1 MLGFGG
7 DVVSEL
13 TFTEKDIAIGPVL
26 GPEYRASQRFAE
38 GVMDNFKE
46 EHLQPIVKMV
56 VDEMQDRLWDVA
68 RDWLLQDTETNVHG
82 AVRDMVNQTV
92 DALLTGKEWAM
103 QRYPYA
109 DYNRGEEIR
118 KAVAK
123 HGGDELLMRRI
134 ADLEAEIVKQKETI
148 DWLRR

>member
-1 MLGFGG
+1 MA
-7 DVVSEL
+7 DL
-13 TFTEKDIAIGPVL
+13 TFTDEDIAIGPVL

-38 GVMDNFKE
+38 GVMADFQE
-46 EHLQPIVKMV
+46 EHLQPIIKMV
-56 VDEMQDRLWDVA
+56 ADQVQDKLWDVA
-68 RDWLLQDTETNVHG
+68 RDWLLQDTETNVQG

-109 DYNRGEEIR
+109 DYSRGEEIR
-118 KAVAK
+118 KAVAQ

-134 ADLEAEIVKQKETI
+134 ADLEAEVAKQKETI

>member
-1 MLGFGG
+1 MA
-7 DVVSEL
+7 DL
-13 TFTEKDIAIGPVL
+13 TFTDEDIAIGPVL

-38 GVMDNFKE
+38 GVMAEFQE
-46 EHLQPIVKMV
+46 EHLQPIIKMV
-56 VDEMQDRLWDVA
+56 ADQVQDKLWDVA
-68 RDWLLQDTETNVHG
+68 RDWLLQDTETNVQG

-109 DYNRGEEIR
+109 DYSRGEEIR
-118 KAVAK
+118 KAVAQ

-134 ADLEAEIVKQKETI
+134 ADLEAEVAKQKETI

>member
-1 MLGFGG
+1 MA
-7 DVVSEL
+7 DL
-13 TFTEKDIAIGPVL
+13 TFTDEDIAIGPVL

-38 GVMDNFKE
+38 GVMADFQE
-46 EHLQPIVKMV
+46 EHLQPIIKMV
-56 VDEMQDRLWDVA
+56 ADQVQDKLWDVA
-68 RDWLLQDTETNVHG
+68 RDWLLQDTETNVQG

-92 DALLTGKEWAM
+92 HALLTGNEWAM

-109 DYNRGEEIR
+109 DYSRGEEIR

-134 ADLEAEIVKQKETI
+134 ADLEAEVAKQKETI

>member
-1 MLGFGG
+1 MA
-7 DVVSEL
+7 DL
-13 TFTEKDIAIGPVL
+13 TFTDEDIAIGPVL

-38 GVMDNFKE
+38 GVMADFQE
-46 EHLQPIVKMV
+46 EHLQPIIKMV
-56 VDEMQDRLWDVA
+56 ADQVQDKLWDVA
-68 RDWLLQDTETNVHG
+68 RDWLLQDTETNVQG

-109 DYNRGEEIR
+109 DYSRGEEIR

-134 ADLEAEIVKQKETI
+134 ADLEAEVAKQKETI

>member
-1 MLGFGG
+1 M
-7 DVVSEL
+7 DDL
-13 TFTEKDIAIGPVL
+13 TFTDEDIAISPVL

-38 GVMDNFKE
+38 GVMADFQE
-46 EHLQPIVKMV
+46 EHLQPIIKMV
-56 VDEMQDRLWDVA
+56 ADQVQDKLWDVA
-68 RDWLLQDTETNVHG
+68 RDWLLQDTETNVQG

-92 DALLTGKEWAM
+92 DALLTGNEWAM

-109 DYNRGEEIR
+109 DYSRGEEIR

-134 ADLEAEIVKQKETI
+134 ADLEAEVAKQKETI

>member
-1 MLGFGG
+1 MA
-7 DVVSEL
+7 DL
-13 TFTEKDIAIGPVL
+13 TFTDEDIAIGPVL

-38 GVMDNFKE
+38 GVMADFQE
-46 EHLQPIVKMV
+46 EHLQPIIKMV
-56 VDEMQDRLWDVA
+56 ADQVQDKLWDVA
-68 RDWLLQDTETNVHG
+68 RDWLLQDTETNVQG

-92 DALLTGKEWAM
+92 DALLTGNEWAM

-109 DYNRGEEIR
+109 DYSRGEEIR

-134 ADLEAEIVKQKETI
+134 ADLEAEVAKQKETI

>member
-1 MLGFGG
+1 MA
-7 DVVSEL
+7 DL
-13 TFTEKDIAIGPVL
+13 TFTDEDIAIGPVL

-38 GVMDNFKE
+38 GVMADFQE
-46 EHLQPIVKMV
+46 EHLQPIIKMV
-56 VDEMQDRLWDVA
+56 ADQVQDKLWDVA
-68 RDWLLQDTETNVHG
+68 RDWLLQDTETNVQG
-82 AVRDMVNQTV
+82 AVRDMVNQTI

-109 DYNRGEEIR
+109 DYTRGEEIR

-123 HGGDELLMRRI
+123 HGADDLLMARI
-134 ADLEAEIVKQKETI
+134 ADLEAEIAKQKETI

>member
-1 MLGFGG
+1 MA
-7 DVVSEL
+7 DL
-13 TFTEKDIAIGPVL
+13 TFTDEDIAIGPVL

-38 GVMDNFKE
+38 GVMADFQE
-46 EHLQPIVKMV
+46 EHLQPIIKMV
-56 VDEMQDRLWDVA
+56 ADQVQDKLWDVA
-68 RDWLLQDTETNVHG
+68 RDWLLQDTETNVQG

-109 DYNRGEEIR
+109 DYSRGEKIR
-118 KAVAK
+118 KAVAQ

-134 ADLEAEIVKQKETI
+134 ADLEAEVAKQKETI

>member
-1 MLGFGG
+1 MA
-7 DVVSEL
+7 DL
-13 TFTEKDIAIGPVL
+13 TFTDEDIAIGPVL

-38 GVMDNFKE
+38 GVMADFQE
-46 EHLQPIVKMV
+46 EHLEPIIKMIADQV
-56 VDEMQDRLWDVA
+56 QDKLWATA

-82 AVRDMVNQTV
+82 AVRYMVEQTIE
-92 DALLTGKEWAM
+92 ALLTGKEWAM

-109 DYNRGEEIR
+109 DYTRGEEIR

-123 HGGDELLMRRI
+123 HGADDLLMARI
-134 ADLEAEIVKQKETI
+134 ADLEAEIAKQKETI